1 MSVTLS
7 SSKLT
12 QELTKKIDVV
22 SSRKDREGHFR
33 ALEVESGAFVGFE
46 DTAASSSTSCAMDCL
61 KTPACVTFRMKN
73 GVCSLGGYDWLTVDL
88 DLDS

>member
-7 SSKLT
+7 SNKLT
-12 QELTKKIDVV
+12 QELTKKIEVA

-33 ALEVESGAFVGFE
+33 AVEVESGAFDGFE
-46 DTAASSSTSCAMDCL
+46 DTAASSPISCAMDCL

-73 GVCSLGGYDWLTVDL
+73 GVCSLGGYYWMTG